1 MNMYELCKFKQLLK
15 NLRWSPCLRE
25 SKDWIFL
32 WKAAYCEFVG
42 CSVVFIQKHSS
53 SVILLKFLTT
63 KHGPEKQNTAIN
75 DSHHSHHHHQPNQK
89 CKGYPH
95 TSWPHDQEIHNEL
108 IWKAWL
114 WNTIFI
120 IFFLYVWRNVAVD
133 DRQGLPFHDDYN
145 IPIWS
150 LFTGKPMITV
160 PGDIRD
166 SCFLDS
172 LLYTSISV
180 TVYIY
185 SWHTIKNHH
194 KFAIERVSLFRSSA
208 GVYRRTYQYVYMWNF
223 DFSIYNT
230 CT

>member
-63 KHGPEKQNTAIN
+63 KHGPEKQITAIN

-150 LFTGKPMITV
+150 LFTGKPLRYQRLV
-160 PGDIRD
+160 F
-166 SCFLDS
+166 SWFL
-172 LLYTSISV
+172 V
-180 TVYIY
+180 VYIHLCY
-185 SWHTIKNHH
+185 CLHLFMTHNKKPPQVCNRKG
-194 KFAIERVSLFRSSA
+194 KFIP
-208 GVYRRTYQYVYMWNF
+208 
-223 DFSIYNT
+223 
-230 CT
+230 